1 MWLMAKIRLMQ
12 RLARWHIWLG
22 WLIAIPVLLWL
33 VSGTIM
39 ALRPLDEV
47 RGDDLIQTLPPVD
60 MAKVIYPKVHE
71 PLRELRLVPQAD
83 GPVWIATAEDGQR
96 WRYSA
101 YYGTAT
107 PPVIE
112 EEARSIAVS
121 GYKGKAALNTVTF
134 FPADAAPAELRLEM
148 PTWQAAFAD
157 GTNLYIDGM
166 TGEIIG
172 ARTGKWRLYD
182 LMWKLHIMDP
192 QLSGKASNPIL
203 LFFAVAALIGA
214 SFGTVLLF
222 RRRKARV
229 ATPAAPRDRGS
240 V

>member
-1 MWLMAKIRLMQ
+1 MQ

-22 WLIAIPVLLWL
+22 WLIALPVLLWL
-33 VSGTIM
+33 VSGTVM

-47 RGDDLIQTLPPVD
+47 RGDDLIQPLPPLH
-60 MAKVIYPKVHE
+60 MAAIVYPKVNE

-83 GPVWIATAEDGQR
+83 GPVWIATAENGQR

-101 YYGTAT
+101 HFGTAT

-112 EEARSIAVS
+112 AEARSIAKA
-121 GYKGKAALNTVTF
+121 GYKGTAALTAVTF
-134 FPADAAPAELRLEM
+134 FPADAAPAELRLDM
-148 PTWQAAFAD
+148 PSWQAAFAD

-182 LMWKLHIMDP
+182 LMWKLHIMDV
-192 QLSGKASNPIL
+192 QLTGKASNPVL
-203 LFFAVAALIGA
+203 LFFAAVAVIGAAL
-214 SFGTVLLF
+214 GTILLF
-222 RRRKARV
+222 RRRKARPV
-229 ATPAAPRDRGS
+229 APKPAQGAGGR
-240 V
+240 